1 MISPYSN
8 KEMEI
13 LIENRTLSFRDQ
25 QFSFLHKSYFCFESK
40 EQFTSTELDN
50 QNIVQVYYQ
59 YCVLNKTTINLE
71 ITNLIKQYYPN
82 FK

>member
-25 QFSFLHKSYFCFESK
+25 KFSFLHKYYFCSESK

-82 FK
+82 F